1 MEDSCPFPDM
11 KLGFCSLCKIVYL
24 RETRIRIFVT
34 DSRLKAQKSLV
45 RTRGIVE
52 KNCRGSICIVS
63 HLDSSIY
70 NRDGYP
76 A

>member
-1 MEDSCPFPDM
+1 MEDPCPFPDM
-11 KLGFCSLCKIVYL
+11 KLGFCSLCKIVDL
-24 RETRIRIFVT
+24 SETGIRNFVT
-34 DSRLKAQKSLV
+34 YSRLKMQTSLV

-52 KNCRGSICIVS
+52 KNCRGSIYIVS

-70 NRDGYP
+70 NRGGYP